1 MKNESIIQDV
11 LDLIEW
17 IKSNDLSGIDV
28 KAIGMIAEMVFHCG
42 EQLKELLEMQVSDVL
57 LDQTGTP
64 VQYTIN
70 GSNPRPVP
78 TQVKESLADYLKYRS
93 NQAGVSG
100 PSAPLF
106 PYEQRKL
113 NRYMEKLTS
122 KYRDVVQAGTN
133 ASDVKSFHG
142 VRKAGI
148 KNLYKELR
156 DSNVSE
162 EKCIEKTAELFGI
175 TDRSVR
181 DQLNDTI
188 QPSGK
193 FRSIGAR

>member
-1 MKNESIIQDV
+1 MKNVKIIQDI
-11 LDLIEW
+11 LDLIKW
-17 IKSNDLSGIDV
+17 IKDSNLSGIDG
-28 KAIGMIAEMVFHCG
+28 KAIAMIAEMVFYCG
-42 EQLKELLEMQVSDVL
+42 EELKGLLEMQISDL
-57 LDQTGTP
+57 QLNQAGIP
-64 VQYTIN
+64 LRYTVN

-78 TQVKESLADYLKYRS
+78 TQVRQSLADYLKYRS

-162 EKCIEKTAELFGI
+162 EQSIEKTAKLFGI
-175 TDRSVR
+175 TQRSVE